1 MEIISKDFCLTNL
14 IEPYKEIY
22 TIPFLTES
30 FCESV
35 INEAKQIGFKKNSKE
50 TKAKQILECNF
61 NATKMSYAAFLLEDL
76 VGKYMNNIFW
86 ELWRRNINSGQVQV
100 ANYNPNKVTR
110 GSWHHDH
117 SADITMVVPL
127 NTGEYD
133 GGGTEF
139 WKKGIVKPLPI
150 GTALF
155 FPSFHN
161 LHRGLPVT
169 SGDRYLLVFWLNYLT
184 NQFN

>member
-35 INEAKQIGFKKNSKE
+35 INEAKQIGFKKNTKE

-61 NATKMSYAAFLLEDL
+61 NSTKMPYAAFLLEDL

-100 ANYNPNKVTR
+100 ANYNPNKVIK

>member
-1 MEIISKDFCLTNL
+1 MEVISKDFCLANL
-14 IEPYKEIY
+14 TEPYKEIY
-22 TIPFLTES
+22 TIPFLTED
-30 FCESV
+30 FCNSV
-35 INEAKQIGFKKNSKE
+35 LAEAKQIGFTKNSRE
-50 TKAKQILECNF
+50 AAAAQIDECNF
-61 NATKMSYAAFLLEDL
+61 NRTKMSYAGYLLEEL
-76 VGKYMNNIFW
+76 IAKYMNNIFW
-86 ELWRRNINSGQVQV
+86 ELWHRNINSGRVQV
-100 ANYNPNKVTR
+100 ANYNPNKVTE
-110 GSWHHDH
+110 GCWHHDH
-117 SADITMVVPL
+117 TADITVVVPL

-139 WKKGIVKPLPI
+139 WKKGIIKPLPT

-169 SGDRYLLVFWLNYLT
+169 SGDRYLLVFWLEYLT

>member
-1 MEIISKDFCLTNL
+1 MQI
-14 IEPYKEIY
+14 
-22 TIPFLTES
+22 TI
-30 FCESV
+30 
-35 INEAKQIGFKKNSKE
+35 QIKL
-50 TKAKQILECNF
+50 Q
-61 NATKMSYAAFLLEDL
+61 
-76 VGKYMNNIFW
+76 
-86 ELWRRNINSGQVQV
+86 
-100 ANYNPNKVTR
+100 

-139 WKKGIVKPLPI
+139 WKKDSKPLPI

>member
-1 MEIISKDFCLTNL
+1 MEVISKDFCLANL
-14 IEPYKEIY
+14 REPYKEIY
-22 TIPFLTES
+22 TIPFLTED
-30 FCESV
+30 FCRSV
-35 INEAKQIGFKKNSKE
+35 LAEAKKIGFRKNFRE
-50 TKAKQILECNF
+50 EKAAQIDECDF
-61 NATKMSYAAFLLEDL
+61 NKAKMSYAGYLLEEL
-76 VGKYMNNIFW
+76 VAKHMNNIFW
-86 ELWRRNINSGQVQV
+86 ELWHRNINSGRVQV
-100 ANYNPNKVTR
+100 ANYNPNKVTE
-110 GSWHHDH
+110 GCWHHDH
-117 SADITMVVPL
+117 TADITMVVPL

-139 WKKGIVKPLPI
+139 WRKGIIKPLPT

-169 SGDRYLLVFWLNYLT
+169 SGDRYLLVFWLEYLT